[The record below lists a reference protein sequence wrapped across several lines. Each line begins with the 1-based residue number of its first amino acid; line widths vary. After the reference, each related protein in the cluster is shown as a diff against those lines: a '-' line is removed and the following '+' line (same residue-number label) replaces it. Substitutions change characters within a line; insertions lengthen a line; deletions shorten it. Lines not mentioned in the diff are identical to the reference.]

1 MSKKI
6 YVGNLTYTATEDDVR
21 QLFEQFGEIM
31 SVKIIMDNMT
41 GRPKGFGFV
50 EMSSNEDADK
60 AISSL
65 NGSAFMERTLNVSE
79 ARPQTARGKD
89 AGKSR
94 QGKTGGRRGS
104 GGWR

>member
-6 YVGNLTYTATEDDVR
+6 YVGNLSYAAGEDDVR
-21 QLFEQFGEIM
+21 QLFEKFGKIE
-31 SVKIIMDNMT
+31 SVKIIMDTMT

-50 EMSSNEDADK
+50 EMNSDEEAGK
-60 AISSL
+60 AIATL
-65 NGSAFMERTLNVSE
+65 NGTSFMERTLNVSE

-89 AGKSR
+89 AGRSR
-94 QGKTGGRRGS
+94 TGQSSGRRGS

>member
-6 YVGNLTYTATEDDVR
+6 YVGNLSYTAQEDDIR
-21 QLFEQFGEIM
+21 SLFEKYGEIE

-50 EMSSNEDADK
+50 EMSSNADADK

-65 NGSAFMERTLNVSE
+65 NGTAFMDRTLNVSE
-79 ARPQTARGKD
+79 ARPLTIRGRD

-94 QGKTGGRRGS
+94 QNRSTGKRGS

>member
-6 YVGNLTYTATEDDVR
+6 YVGNLTYTAREDDVR
-21 QLFEQFGEIM
+21 ELFEKFGEIE
-31 SVKIIMDNMT
+31 SVKLIMDNMT

-50 EMSSNEDADK
+50 EMTSDEEADK
-60 AISSL
+60 AIAAL

-79 ARPQTARGKD
+79 ARPQTGRGKD
-89 AGKSR
+89 TGRSR
-94 QGKTGGRRGS
+94 TGQSSGRRGS

>member
-6 YVGNLTYTATEDDVR
+6 YVGNLSYTAHEEDVR
-21 QLFEQFGEIM
+21 RLFEQFGEIE

-50 EMSSNEDADK
+50 EMSSNEEADK
-60 AISSL
+60 AISGL
-65 NGSAFMERTLNVSE
+65 NGTAFMERTLSVSE
-79 ARPQTARGKD
+79 ARPQTGRGRD
-89 AGKSR
+89 TGKSR
-94 QGKTGGRRGS
+94 QGRPSGGRGS

>member
-6 YVGNLTYTATEDDVR
+6 YVGNLSYRASEDDVR
-21 QLFEQFGEIM
+21 QLFEKFGEIE

-60 AISSL
+60 AVAEL
-65 NGSAFMERTLNVSE
+65 NGSEFMERNLNVSE
-79 ARPQTARGKD
+79 ARPQTARGRD
-89 AGKSR
+89 AGRSG
-94 QGKTGGRRGS
+94 QGRSSGRREL
-104 GGWR
+104 

>member
-6 YVGNLTYTATEDDVR
+6 YVGNLSYTAREDDVR
-21 QLFEQFGEIM
+21 ELFEKFGEIE

-50 EMSSNEDADK
+50 EMTSNEEADK
-60 AISSL
+60 AIATL
-65 NGSAFMERTLNVSE
+65 NGTAFMERTLNVSE
-79 ARPQTARGKD
+79 ARPQTGRGKD
-89 AGKSR
+89 AGRAR
-94 QGKTGGRRGS
+94 QGKPSGRRGS